1 MHRAVGL
8 LAIGVLA
15 AFSAAGAQRGC
26 EDLRRSATSLRYPA
40 IRDMRRTIALKPQK
54 GVLLLADSASVP
66 VSGLERDPGRDV
78 MSATLVNPT
87 LPADLPASAK
97 RGEAEFRKICMQC
110 HGKTMQGDGPVAAL
124 FMPPPDLLAAATR
137 QRTDGFIYSYIR
149 HGGVV
154 MPAHGAQVTREQAWD
169 VINYLRSMQKTSPR

>member
-1 MHRAVGL
+1 MLRASVL
-8 LAIGVLA
+8 LAVGVLA
-15 AFSAAGAQRGC
+15 VVPAVSGQQGC
-26 EDLRRSATSLRYPA
+26 QDLRRSVTTLRYPA

-78 MSATLVNPT
+78 LAATLLDPT
-87 LPADLPASAK
+87 APADLPASVA
-97 RGEAEFRKICMQC
+97 RGEARFATICVPC
-110 HGKTMQGDGPVAAL
+110 HGKTLKGDGPVAAL
-124 FMPPPDLLAAATR
+124 FMSPPDLLAAPTR

-169 VINYLRSMQKTSPR
+169 VIHYLRHLQRTSPR